1 MFLLNARTNI
11 AKYLYIVRAIFSG
24 IAVTLAKSAQ
34 KTA

>member
-11 AKYLYIVRAIFSG
+11 AKYLYIVCAIFSG